1 MLDSYAFGVLV
12 LELLTGKTGMEVV
25 SLSMMEPEFF
35 KTMSAY
41 VDSRAAWPKKAATRL
56 AKVGEGCLAYN
67 AHARTSVRDVLP
79 ALEALA
85 KAHKIPLTPRQSRA

>member
-1 MLDSYAFGVLV
+1 MLGCTITAVCFAVSEMLGSYAFGVLV

-56 AKVGEGCLAYN
+56 TKVGEG
-67 AHARTSVRDVLP
+67 
-79 ALEALA
+79 
-85 KAHKIPLTPRQSRA
+85 